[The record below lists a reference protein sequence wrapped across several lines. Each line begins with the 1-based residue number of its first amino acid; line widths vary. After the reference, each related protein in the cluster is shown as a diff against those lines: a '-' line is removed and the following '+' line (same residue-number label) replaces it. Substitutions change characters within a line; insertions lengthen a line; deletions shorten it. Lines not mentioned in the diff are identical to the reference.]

1 MGVEEVAAGLSCSA
15 AQGELA
21 SPQPTQE
28 DAHELGKAGV
38 VAATMLATALSG
50 LSPTV
55 ASASTPE
62 RFEFSFANS
71 DTLDCGAFQDV
82 YTDSFEA
89 HGTAYFDASGA
100 PKRIIIQ
107 WEHHSND
114 TNSLTGLTLHEHG
127 NFTET
132 IDFAAGTDT
141 VSGNQEIMNRSG
153 SGVVVQDVGRIV
165 YDQEGNVVFFAGG
178 RKHSELLIGDQ
189 VLCDAL
195 A

>member
-1 MGVEEVAAGLSCSA
+1 M
-15 AQGELA
+15 
-21 SPQPTQE
+21 
-28 DAHELGKAGV
+28 LGKAGLA
-38 VAATMLATALSG
+38 VATTLVAALSG
-50 LSPTV
+50 LSATV
-55 ASASTPE
+55 ASASAPE
-62 RFEFSFANS
+62 RFEFSFSNS

-89 HGTAYFDASGA
+89 EGTAYFDASGA
-100 PKRIIIQ
+100 TSRIVIR

-114 TNSLTGLTLHEHG
+114 TNSLTNLTLHEHG
-127 NFTET
+127 HFTET

-141 VSGNQEIMNRSG
+141 VTGNQEIMNRPG

-178 RKHSELLIGDQ
+178 RRHSEILIGDQ